1 MKGWVLRKQFG
12 TVLMVND
19 GTYDV
24 KRDTAKSLR
33 AIEEGKDI
41 GKVITVPAEDV
52 EAVKVA
58 EAKEYDKSSLVEL
71 FTMSVNDF
79 DSKSKLY

>member
-1 MKGWVLRKQFG
+1 
-12 TVLMVND
+12 MVND

-71 FTMSVNDF
+71 FLQCRSMISTLN
-79 DSKSKLY
+79 LNLLILANHG